1 MTLPFYTIGHS
12 NRSFEDLVALLQE
25 AQILQVVD
33 VRKIPRSRA
42 NPQFNQETLPHRLAE
57 HQIAYDH
64 NVGLGGRRGR
74 IEDVADDS
82 NGYWENKSFHNYAD
96 YALSASFHAGLEQLI
111 ETGRHQRSA
120 IMCSEA
126 VWWRCHRRLIADN
139 LLARR
144 ETVIHIMGH
153 GRLEKARLTAGAVI
167 HPDGTV
173 SYPASAHQEQRR

>member
-1 MTLPFYTIGHS
+1 MSARFRDP
-12 NRSFEDLVALLQE
+12 EP
-25 AQILQVVD
+25 ILSST
-33 VRKIPRSRA
+33 RKHFR
-42 NPQFNQETLPHRLAE
+42 TGCAE